1 MLEWNLLTLTTRD
14 CSIGLMLVSYGGLSM
29 SSHHNIIKFSLIAS
43 MAGLLF
49 GYDTAVIAGA
59 LTWLPQYF
67 DLNATQTGWAVSS
80 ALVGCV
86 LGAMISGN
94 VGNKIGRKKTLLIAA
109 LCYSLSALG
118 SAFAWSFSSFWM
130 FRILGGF
137 GIGLSAVVPLYIS
150 EISPKEKRGQ
160 LASLYQLS
168 ITAGILVVYFV
179 NYLISKNA
187 SEEWGLTVAWRIML
201 GSELIPALLF
211 TLLLLKL
218 PESPRWLVMVDR
230 SAEAKNVLGF
240 LYGTSSSEID
250 HHISAIQHAINEEQQ
265 YQATSVFTPKVRPIL
280 MIACVIAILQ
290 QAVGINVIIYYGT
303 KLMSDIGIGGENGA
317 FIQSVLVGVV
327 NFGATFIGIFLIDR
341 WGRKPLMLIGT
352 LGVSVTIFTVG
363 ISLLTNNTG
372 AWLLPIILGYI
383 VFFAATLGPIAW
395 VWISEL
401 SPIAARA
408 QVVSIAILCLWLSNI
423 FVSQTFP
430 MMNESTL
437 NKEMFNGSL
446 PFFIYGAFGIIFFLF
461 VARFIP
467 ETKGRSLEEISH
479 DIVTK

>member
-1 MLEWNLLTLTTRD
+1 MLN
-14 CSIGLMLVSYGGLSM
+14 
-29 SSHHNIIKFSLIAS
+29 NNKIIKFALIAS

-59 LTWLPQYF
+59 LTWLPKYF
-67 DLNATQTGWAVSS
+67 NLNATQIGWAVSS

-86 LGAMISGN
+86 LGALISGN
-94 VGNKIGRKKTLLIAA
+94 IGNKIGRKKTLLIAA
-109 LCYSLSALG
+109 LCYSISALG
-118 SAFAWSFSSFWM
+118 SAFAWDFSSFWL

-179 NYLISKNA
+179 NYLISQNA
-187 SEEWGLTVAWRIML
+187 SEEWGLSTAWRVML
-201 GSELIPALLF
+201 GSEIIPAGLF
-211 TLLLLKL
+211 TILLLTL
-218 PESPRWLVMVDR
+218 PESPRWLVMTGRVD
-230 SAEAKNVLGF
+230 EAKDTLIFLHGSNNVNVD
-240 LYGTSSSEID
+240 E
-250 HHISAIQHAINEEQQ
+250 HITTIKEAIEKEKRH
-265 YQATSVFTPKVRPIL
+265 QATSIWNPKVRPIL
-280 MIACVIAILQ
+280 IIACLIAILQ

-317 FIQSVLVGVV
+317 FIQSVLVGAV
-327 NFGATFIGIFLIDR
+327 NFGATFIAIFLIDR

-352 LGVSVTIFTVG
+352 LGVSATIFLIGLALYFGHMGT
-363 ISLLTNNTG
+363 
-372 AWLLPIILGYI
+372 WLLPVILAYII
-383 VFFAATLGPIAW
+383 FFAATLGPIAW

-408 QVVSIAILCLWLSNI
+408 QVVSVAVLCLWLSNI
-423 FVSQTFP
+423 LVSQTFP
-430 MMNESTL
+430 MMNDSLL
-437 NKEMFNGSL
+437 NKESFNGSL
-446 PFFIYGAFGIIFFLF
+446 PFFIYGIFGVIFFIF
-461 VARFIP
+461 VAKFIP

-479 DIVTK
+479 DILTGKK

>member
-1 MLEWNLLTLTTRD
+1 MLNNNK
-14 CSIGLMLVSYGGLSM
+14 IV
-29 SSHHNIIKFSLIAS
+29 KFALIAS

-59 LTWLPQYF
+59 LTWLPKYF
-67 DLNATQTGWAVSS
+67 NLDAAQTGWAVSS

-86 LGAMISGN
+86 LGALISGN
-94 VGNKIGRKKTLLIAA
+94 VGNRIGRKKTLLIAA

-118 SAFAWSFSSFWM
+118 SAIAWSFSSFWL

-179 NYLISKNA
+179 NYLISQNA
-187 SEEWGLTVAWRIML
+187 SEEWGLTAAWRIML
-201 GSELIPALLF
+201 GSELIPAALF
-211 TLLLLKL
+211 TVLLLAL
-218 PESPRWLVMVDR
+218 PESPRWLVMVGRID
-230 SAEAKNVLGF
+230 EAKNVLSF
-240 LYGTSSSEID
+240 LYGSENLD
-250 HHISAIQHAINEEQQ
+250 VDEHIVNIKGAIEEEKR
-265 YQATSVFTPKVRPIL
+265 YKATSIWTPKVRPIL
-280 MIACVIAILQ
+280 IIACLIAILQ

-303 KLMSDIGIGGENGA
+303 RLMSEIGIGGENGA
-317 FIQSVLVGVV
+317 FIQSVLVGIV

-352 LGVSVTIFTVG
+352 LGVSATIFLVG
-363 ISLLTNNTG
+363 IALYSGNTG
-372 AWLLPIILGYI
+372 AWLLPVILGYI

-408 QVVSIAILCLWLSNI
+408 QVVSVAVLCLWLANI

-430 MMNESTL
+430 MMNESVL
-437 NKEMFNGSL
+437 NKENFNGSL
-446 PFFIYGAFGIIFFLF
+446 PFFIYGAFGIIFFFF
-461 VARFIP
+461 VYKFIP

-479 DIVTK
+479 EILTKK

>member
-1 MLEWNLLTLTTRD
+1 MQT
-14 CSIGLMLVSYGGLSM
+14 
-29 SSHHNIIKFSLIAS
+29 HNKVVRFVLIAS
-43 MAGLLF
+43 IAGLLF

-67 DLNATQTGWAVSS
+67 DLNAGQTGWAVSS

-86 LGAMISGN
+86 LGAFISGR
-94 VGNKIGRKKTLLIAA
+94 VGNNIGRKKTLLIAA
-109 LCYSLSALG
+109 LCYGLSALG
-118 SAFAWSFSSFWM
+118 SALAWSFTSFWL

-168 ITAGILVVYFV
+168 ITAGILVVYIV
-179 NYLISKNA
+179 NYLISQNA
-187 SEEWGLTVAWRIML
+187 SADWGLTMAWRVML
-201 GSELIPALLF
+201 GSELVPALLF
-211 TLLLLKL
+211 TFLLLSL
-218 PESPRWLVMVDR
+218 PESPHWLVMVGR
-230 SAEAKNVLGF
+230 LSEAKDTLNI
-240 LYGTSSSEID
+240 LYGTQQID
-250 HHISAIQHAINEEQQ
+250 NVDTHIHNIQTAIKEEQQ
-265 YQATSVFTPKVRPIL
+265 HQATSIWNIKVRPITI
-280 MIACVIAILQ
+280 IACSIAILQ

-327 NFGATFIGIFLIDR
+327 NFGATFIAIFLIDR
-341 WGRKPLMLIGT
+341 LGRKPLMLIGT
-352 LGVSVTIFTVG
+352 LGVSITIFTVG
-363 ISLLTNNTG
+363 LALYSGNTG
-372 AWLLPIILGYI
+372 FWLLFVILAYI

-408 QVVSIAILCLWLSNI
+408 QVVSTAVLCLWLANI

-437 NKEMFNGSL
+437 NKEVFHGSL
-446 PFFIYGAFGIIFFLF
+446 PFFIYGIFGVIFFIF
-461 VARFIP
+461 VSKFVP

-479 DIVTK
+479 DILTNHRQ